1 MLRDVQALASF
12 REGSW
17 LCGVHSLPRVNVVE
31 NHVGRSGQRG
41 VKEALSNHLR
51 LLLVLVVYARVLLVV
66 KRDAFSLDEVVVEV
80 NWQHLWVWDDLLVV
94 FWQDLVVN
102 IVSRLLYVV

>member
-1 MLRDVQALASF
+1 M
-12 REGSW
+12 
-17 LCGVHSLPRVNVVE
+17 VE